1 MSGTN
6 ELNDT
11 AELLLVC
18 AGEIEQNGLENQVV
32 MPLEL
37 TIIDCRSAVVEKMD
51 LRLRLATQ
59 VTVG

>member
-18 AGEIEQNGLENQVV
+18 AGEIEQNGLENQVA